1 MYSLKFTE
9 SAKSDLRRL
18 DPTIRKRILKRLA
31 WLEENVDYMRHQ
43 QLSGPL
49 SHLFKSVIGD
59 HRVLYDLDKL
69 PTDNLGS
76 RHSPSPRDLSLKTPK

>member
-9 SAKSDLRRL
+9 SAKSDLRKL

-59 HRVLYDLDKL
+59 HRVLYDLDNSQQ
-69 PTDNLGS
+69 TIWVHVI
-76 RHSPSPRDLSLKTPK
+76 RHRREIYR

>member
-59 HRVLYDLDKL
+59 HRVLYDLDNSQQ
-69 PTDNLGS
+69 TIWVHVI
-76 RHSPSPRDLSLKTPK
+76 RRRREIYR